1 MELVESVYKRERERE
16 RAQSVVESVY
26 KGVKGER
33 DENSFLYRTLPDS
46 TVSVLQL
53 QVKLVLKSCVL
64 IGQLMHKLHRHWS

>member
-1 MELVESVYKRERERE
+1 MELVESAYKRE

-33 DENSFLYRTLPDS
+33 DENSFIYWTLPDS

-53 QVKLVLKSCVL
+53 QVKLVLKSCCVL
-64 IGQLMHKLHRHWS
+64 IGQLMHKLHRDWS